1 MKKINTIAKKIKVNS
16 KVIKKLKPCEDRFDN
31 WLHHYGTFDGSIIEF
46 LSLDKISAM
55 DKMWVAS
62 RLLPRDLMVTFAI
75 DCAFSAY
82 AAADAANA
90 DAADAANAATYVTAY
105 VAADAANAA
114 AFDAAY
120 AFDAA
125 NAAASAVAD
134 VVFYTAYTAYNA
146 YIAGGIYAA
155 AASYTAT
162 HAAAA
167 ARAANTERERQI
179 DALIYLVE
187 TWEDV

>member
-62 RLLPRDLMVTFAI
+62 RLLPIDLMVTFAI

-82 AAADAANA
+82 AAA
-90 DAADAANAATYVTAY
+90 ADAANAATYVTAY
-105 VAADAANAA
+105 VSADAANAA

-167 ARAANTERERQI
+167 RAANTERERQI
-179 DALIYLVE
+179 DALVYLIE